1 VAIAENNPVWGG
13 ALSSFDHPGDQR
25 SCGKTC
31 RECRRHNEHG
41 VALDALTCV
50 IQEFFRSIAA
60 LFCGTPHG
68 PCAIR
73 DGIGNR
79 AACARSLVSRFGNV
93 IGGSFQYS
101 LRHEMLLR
109 NLPALL
115 PRTVRSGPARILR

>member
-1 VAIAENNPVWGG
+1 MGG
-13 ALSSFDHPGDQR
+13 ALSSFDHPGEQR

-31 RECRRHNEHG
+31 RKCRRHNEHG

-60 LFCGTPHG
+60 LFCGTPHC

-93 IGGSFQYS
+93 IGSSFQYS
-101 LRHEMLLR
+101 LRHEMLLC
-109 NLPALL
+109 NLLVLL
-115 PRTVRSGPARILR
+115 PRKVRPCRARNLRLLRSN